1 MGTTI
6 QQILTTLTTYPG
18 NLIYH
23 MALAFSIA
31 GALQTAL
38 STWRDTQFP
47 QGRRTVIGLGLLLGI
62 RFVLFISAGLTHQG
76 LANPHIIL
84 PMLDRAATLLGL
96 LIILWLWVFPEP
108 VRLADV
114 ASGLFGALTIIA
126 AALSMVW
133 WADHYTTS
141 TFNVLWLDA
150 GWELYALVLILFGIA
165 LLLIRRP
172 NGWPYGLSMLLISAI
187 GHGLHLTT
195 PLTESDFPGFVRLA
209 QMAAYPLL
217 FTLPRRFARPPQDGL
232 ISLTEAP
239 KQIAAWPTFQERPRY
254 GIDPAR
260 FSLILAMM
268 DNAPLP
274 KRCQAITRAIA
285 ETMLADICLIIYP
298 PDSRGQVTILCG
310 YDLIQQQVLP
320 GMALNSDQLP
330 LLTAAMNKC
339 RPLRLPASST
349 SQDLSSLGDKL
360 GLGTTGHLLAGFVP
374 TPEGETSLGLIVLS
388 PHSDRRWS
396 RDDQN
401 YLEQIARGVAPILQQ
416 TQQDQSLHD
425 ELKKTQENLA
435 SIQKLLENA
444 QAQNET
450 LQIELNA
457 HPQEIAVEAAST
469 RIQKEEKQP
478 DRLKKAE
485 DTIARLQVEN
495 RRLGEMVESLI
506 SDADTHELT
515 TSGQLKRELKQ
526 SLEEISRLKNHIVE
540 MEKHGFQ
547 QDLSTEE
554 RPKQA
559 SGMTEMQSE
568 VFSSIAQ
575 DLRQPM
581 SSIVGYTDLLMGES
595 IGILGALQR
604 KFVERI
610 QVSTERM
617 AVLLDDL
624 TRVTIL
630 DGEQYK
636 LNPEAVNLGHA
647 IDKAI
652 ADTRQ
657 QLREKRISLRVD
669 LPDPMP
675 HVHADRDAL
684 QQILI
689 HLLQNAGMVSPA
701 EGEIFLRAEIQAS
714 NSAQDFILIQIADQ
728 GGGIPKEDLPRV
740 FSRLYRTDNP
750 GIEGIGD
757 TGVGLSIAK
766 TLVEAHQGR
775 IWVDTEIGTG
785 SAFNV
790 LLPLSNGTP
799 RPRERAK

>member
-96 LIILWLWVFPEP
+96 ILILWLWVFPEP

-114 ASGLFGALTIIA
+114 ASGLSGMLTIIA

-141 TFNVLWLDA
+141 TFNLLWLDA
-150 GWELYALVLILFGIA
+150 GWELYALMLILCGVA

-187 GHGLHLTT
+187 GHGLHLTA

-217 FTLPRRFARPPQDGL
+217 FTLPRRFAHSPQESHL
-232 ISLTEAP
+232 ALTETP
-239 KQIAAWPTFQERPRY
+239 KQIATLPTYQERPRY

-268 DNAPLP
+268 DHAPLP
-274 KRCQAITRAIA
+274 KRCQAVTRAIA
-285 ETMLADICLIIYP
+285 ETMLADICLLIYP

-310 YDLIQQQVLP
+310 YDLIQQQVLS
-320 GMALNSDQLP
+320 GMALSTEQLP

-349 SQDLSSLGDKL
+349 SQDLFNLGGKL
-360 GLGTTGHLLAGFVP
+360 GLGTTGHLLAGFVS
-374 TPEGETSLGLIVLS
+374 TPEGETSLGIVVLS

-396 RDDQN
+396 RQDQN

-416 TQQDQSLHD
+416 TQQDQLLHD
-425 ELKKTQENLA
+425 DLKKAQENLT

-444 QAQNET
+444 QAQNEA
-450 LQIELNA
+450 LQIELNTR
-457 HPQEIAVEAAST
+457 PQESAVEAAST
-469 RIQKEEKQP
+469 NTRPEEKRP
-478 DRLKKAE
+478 VKKAE
-485 DTIARLQVEN
+485 DTISRLQVEN

-526 SLEEISRLKNHIVE
+526 SLEEIARLKNHIVE

-547 QDLSTEE
+547 QDLAAIE
-554 RPKQA
+554 RQDHA

-581 SSIVGYTDLLMGES
+581 SSIIGYTDLLMGES

-624 TRVTIL
+624 TRITLL

-636 LNPEAVNLGHA
+636 LNPETVNLGHA

-657 QLREKRISLRVD
+657 QLREKKISLRVD

-689 HLLQNAGMVSPA
+689 HLLQNAGTVSPA
-701 EGEIFLRAEIQAS
+701 EGEIFLRAEIQVS
-714 NSAQDFILIQIADQ
+714 NSGQDFILIQIADQ
-728 GGGIPKEDLPRV
+728 GGGIPKEDFPRV

-750 GIEGIGD
+750 EIEGIGD

-775 IWVDTEIGTG
+775 IWVDTEIGAG
-785 SAFNV
+785 SAFNI
-790 LLPLSNGTP
+790 LLPLSNETRPP
-799 RPRERAK
+799 RGSAK